1 MWFEAYI
8 MKSGSCGSGLRW
20 VEMGLGA
27 MFVLIGFAV
36 FLGVVYDIFT
46 SRSISL
52 GIGSFIGNI
61 FGWIIL
67 VFIFVWMC
75 RWIFFGGDRYMWHH
89 RRGRSIGIAR
99 MRYARG
105 EISKREFEQIVKDLQ
120 DHPGN

>member
-8 MKSGSCGSGLRW
+8 MKSDSCGSGLRW
-20 VEMGLGA
+20 IEMGLGA
-27 MFVLIGFAV
+27 MFVLIGSAV

-67 VFIFVWMC
+67 VFIFVWVC
-75 RWIFFGGDRYMWHH
+75 RWIFGSSKYAWHPH
-89 RRGRSIGIAR
+89 RGSSISIAR
-99 MRYARG
+99 IRYAGG
-105 EISKREFEQIVKDLQ
+105 EISKREFEQIVKDLEN
-120 DHPGN
+120 HPGI

>member
-1 MWFEAYI
+1 
-8 MKSGSCGSGLRW
+8 MKSDSCGSGLRW
-20 VEMGLGA
+20 VEVELGA
-27 MFVLIGFAV
+27 MFVLIGSAV
-36 FLGVVYDIFT
+36 FLGVIYSIFT
-46 SRSISL
+46 GRAISL
-52 GIGSFIGNI
+52 GLGNLIGDL
-61 FGWIIL
+61 FGLVIL
-67 VFIFVWMC
+67 AFVFFWMC